1 MQYKVAIGKHGE
13 HKCRDSTYYMMYTR
27 ERKPYT
33 ELFTTM
39 CVSSG
44 DCGPGMEARSPV
56 SSPAP
61 SSPTTTMRRESTTQI
76 YRGRRDSR
84 PQISPERGSGRG
96 SREPSPKYR
105 SLRRQSTAIEEGLPQ
120 PGSRRGSRPYLSPD
134 APETDGLAKKCR
146 RDSLSPDS
154 AAVEELSMGR
164 KARRDSRPH
173 LSPEASDSNSRE
185 TSPRSRLRRQS
196 TTAAEYCCRGRRP
209 SRSPR
214 SPDSSSTC
222 SSRYVIPL
230 LLPLLPFGDL

>member
-1 MQYKVAIGKHGE
+1 M
-13 HKCRDSTYYMMYTR
+13 YYMMYTH
-27 ERKPYT
+27 ESLPYT
-33 ELFTTM
+33 ELVTTM
-39 CVSSG
+39 YVSSG

-222 SSRYVIPL
+222 SSRYAIPV
-230 LLPLLPFGDL
+230 LLPSYLMVISENQ